1 MKAKLIEKDGILAPQ
16 YYWDYTEEE
25 EEKEKLLNK
34 CGSDPVTSSLVP
46 NSIFGTDFSTAC
58 NIHDAM
64 YIKGKTSA
72 DKRLADE
79 LFDKNLV
86 TSVKKGS
93 KGVMKF
99 IKIGIAKIYSWA
111 AFLFGHFYF

>member
-1 MKAKLIEKDGILAPQ
+1 M
-16 YYWDYTEEE
+16 
-25 EEKEKLLNK
+25 LNK
-34 CGSDPVTSSLVP
+34 CGGDPVTSSLVA

-64 YIKGKTSA
+64 YVNGKTSA

-86 TSVKKGS
+86 ASVKKSS
-93 KGVMKF
+93 KGIMKSL
-99 IKIGIAKIYSWA
+99 KLGIAKIYYWA
-111 AFLFGHFYF
+111 ALVFGHLYFNS